1 MPSLSELPDK
11 INQDRL
17 AKALCGL
24 GFIISKKGGY
34 KGSHVK
40 LTCVKTQ
47 KMIILPANNL
57 SKNTLYY
64 IVKEIEKNSD
74 VLWEDILKRL

>member
-11 INQDRL
+11 INQDKL

-24 GFIISKKGGY
+24 GFIISKKGG

-47 KMIILPANNL
+47 KMLILSANNL

-74 VLWEDILKRL
+74 VMWEDILKRL